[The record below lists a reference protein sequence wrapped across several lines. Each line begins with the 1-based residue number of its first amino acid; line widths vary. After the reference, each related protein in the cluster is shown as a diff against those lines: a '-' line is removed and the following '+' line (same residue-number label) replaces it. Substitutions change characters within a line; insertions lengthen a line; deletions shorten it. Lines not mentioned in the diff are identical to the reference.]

1 MSTAELG
8 LDDRIVRRAERKLR
22 QYGTDVNSYLTAVLV
37 TIAASPSL
45 PAVAFPPVPRPTE
58 NARKCIKA
66 AKDIESGKVK
76 AKGYTD
82 MDVMMRDLLK

>member
-1 MSTAELG
+1 MG

-37 TIAASPSL
+37 TIVASPSL
-45 PAVAFPPVPRPTE
+45 PAVTFPPAPCPTE

-82 MDVMMRDLLK
+82 MDALMRDLLK